1 MGETGWVVQKGLLI
15 ITIYAQKALG
25 NVNNS
30 AAIREKKT
38 LENVSPWIRSE
49 ESEGNICVHPE
60 YPLW

>member
-38 LENVSPWIRSE
+38 LENVSP
-49 ESEGNICVHPE
+49 
-60 YPLW
+60 

>member
-49 ESEGNICVHPE
+49 EYEGNLCVHPE

>member
-49 ESEGNICVHPE
+49 EYEGSICGHPK

>member
-1 MGETGWVVQKGLLI
+1 MVQKGLLI

-38 LENVSPWIRSE
+38 LENVSPWMRSE
-49 ESEGNICVHPE
+49 EYEGNICVHPK